1 MRAISALKNLKPQR
15 DELFR
20 RVSLEIR
27 GHDPAVLNSYTTFL
41 TNACSHL
48 EIKADP
54 VEKLPYVRWVQPLLR
69 SKFVHK
75 KYKLHY
81 ETRTHIRKFSVHDVT
96 GSTASTMLEY
106 VQRNI
111 PEGVAMKVTYDEICA
126 LPESFGIQNS

>member
-75 KYKLHY
+75 N
-81 ETRTHIRKFSVHDVT
+81 VHDVT